1 MDEAS
6 GNTAAVGRGS
16 DSSDVGEGREVEP
29 DRFPITLT
37 PAFVMAQF
45 DRAIVLS
52 IALTPMPGQAGS

>member
-1 MDEAS
+1 
-6 GNTAAVGRGS
+6 
-16 DSSDVGEGREVEP
+16 VGEGREVEP